1 MIEGYEMSLL
11 ERLQDGTLGQKEEVL
26 SILAN
31 LHSLPEYLIK
41 GGVL

>member
-1 MIEGYEMSLL
+1 MIELEEMSLL
-11 ERLQDGTLGQKEEVL
+11 ERLQEGTLGQKEEVL

-31 LHSLPEYLIK
+31 LHSLPEYLIQ